1 MRVGSRYPKRRRFC
15 HGARYESSRKRRFLF
30 AGSGWKSPFSGK
42 TGNTASQSPK
52 SKSGRVLAG
61 DNVFSGSTETG
72 ELSPPLLSWSCYRS
86 RKVRTILRAK
96 TYAEKNSSARSIF
109 IILVLFRRRRPA
121 ETEERQVRDGVGVDP
136 VGNDGWGDAAA
147 GWNRSAVRVW
157 LRGGSERPAER
168 LGMWAI
174 PAYVVAHTV
183 ALALCLPYAVFF
195 EVSASLLFGFL
206 PAVLSVFSAKV
217 LGASLAFWIGRQCF
231 GAQNQQQSGH
241 TAADTS
247 ISLPEDLNAMV
258 GDLCF
263 LLGSHPCP
271 LMSLTMDWLP
281 LK

>member
-1 MRVGSRYPKRRRFC
+1 
-15 HGARYESSRKRRFLF
+15 
-30 AGSGWKSPFSGK
+30 
-42 TGNTASQSPK
+42 
-52 SKSGRVLAG
+52 
-61 DNVFSGSTETG
+61 
-72 ELSPPLLSWSCYRS
+72 
-86 RKVRTILRAK
+86 K

-147 GWNRSAVRVW
+147 GWNRSAVRVLAPRRLGTAGRAAGDVGHPSVRGGPHRRPRALPPLRRL
-157 LRGGSERPAER
+157 LRG
-168 LGMWAI
+168 
-174 PAYVVAHTV
+174 
-183 ALALCLPYAVFF
+183 
-195 EVSASLLFGFL
+195 
-206 PAVLSVFSAKV
+206 
-217 LGASLAFWIGRQCF
+217 QCF